1 MIPKVALPCDLFRL
15 FRQRPNAALPAYCAN
30 RRYLNFRYCALPQK
44 RSAGIPVP
52 GIAGIRVMRAQVHSQ
67 GLLGEAAGRERW
79 HGNAIKLFEAMPA
92 AGDEHH
98 NTALEKIRAKIGR
111 AQPPRHTVRRRRLLQ
126 TESQALGCGP
136 LGRMPALL
144 RQQASSEHPPAS
156 SGEQSCWFWP
166 KARSF

>member
-1 MIPKVALPCDLFRL
+1 
-15 FRQRPNAALPAYCAN
+15 
-30 RRYLNFRYCALPQK
+30 
-44 RSAGIPVP
+44 
-52 GIAGIRVMRAQVHSQ
+52 MRAQVHSQ
-67 GLLGEAAGRERW
+67 GLLGEAASRERW
-79 HGNAIKLFEAMPA
+79 HGSAIEHFEAMPA

-156 SGEQSCWFWP
+156 SGEFPAQQLC
-166 KARSF
+166 KARFEGCHCGEPRAERAACGLSQVQVYLQIASVEVHST